1 MITSP
6 YSSRSRYASHSYRSS
21 RYNGYSGEDF
31 YSTFDDLLT
40 STNNSIRD
48 KRASINGMTGEVNI
62 QRKSKKAVPTA
73 KYTVGQ
79 RVYVK
84 RYNPNNGKWSIY
96 DGEIISTTF
105 TKKGEICYTW
115 LSLVNAKTYRAL
127 EPEIF
132 SSYSSAY
139 ENLENERKIAQE
151 AEEAKRKAEQRSYIH
166 VSAPSSHECYI
177 DTDTGQLIPTVTGE
191 EMYSM
196 LDDAQPSIQNTVDDM
211 KHQIESLK
219 NEMTKITTVP
229 QDRLIAINTTEGD
242 LIARTSNLEGTIP
255 RIDHHEDRILALE
268 KSQRKTKKL
277 LKLGVALLGG
287 L

>member
-1 MITSP
+1 
-6 YSSRSRYASHSYRSS
+6 
-21 RYNGYSGEDF
+21 
-31 YSTFDDLLT
+31 
-40 STNNSIRD
+40 
-48 KRASINGMTGEVNI
+48 MTGEVNI
-62 QRKSKKAVPTA
+62 QRKSKKSVPTA
-73 KYTVGQ
+73 KYSVGQ
-79 RVYVK
+79 KVYVK

-151 AEEAKRKAEQRSYIH
+151 AEEAKRKAEQRSYIP
-166 VSAPSSHECYI
+166 VSAPASHECYI